1 MLENRAFLIKKKV
14 IASLIIICIL
24 SYSFMGLM
32 NVSDAASTYTQSIKS
47 GIDAFPESYKTYLR
61 QIQPLKKNRN
71 QSLRRMI
78 KATSRH

>member
-14 IASLIIICIL
+14 IASLIIIFIL

-47 GIDAFPESYKTYLR
+47 GIDAFPES
-61 QIQPLKKNRN
+61 
-71 QSLRRMI
+71 
-78 KATSRH
+78 